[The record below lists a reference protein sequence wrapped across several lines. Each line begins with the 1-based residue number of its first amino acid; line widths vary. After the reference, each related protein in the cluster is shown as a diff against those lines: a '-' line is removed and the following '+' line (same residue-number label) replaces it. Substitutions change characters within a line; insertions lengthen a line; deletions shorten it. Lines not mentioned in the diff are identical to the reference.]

1 MIRVAILNA
10 EGKPISPTDLTTLT
24 EIQQVVEQARNI
36 IRDCERLAY
45 DRNPKTANPQIKTPY
60 MT

>member
-1 MIRVAILNA
+1 MIRIAILNA
-10 EGKPISPTDLTTLT
+10 EGKPIAPADIISLT
-24 EIQQVVEQARNI
+24 ELQQVVEQARNI

-45 DRNPKTANPQIKTPY
+45 DRNPKTATPKSPTPY